1 MALFSFVV
9 PHLCLVFSSEP
20 TWHPQRWESKICQ
33 GNQQHWP
40 ELFEM
45 PKIAGVTV
53 SQKRRTVDSI
63 LAEQNQATNSVLSL
77 WEHISWTDRRKIF
90 GIALSSYYNSAGPG
104 QGYGENAWHRGTI
117 LKCMSE
123 KLQKNSSLSSLTF
136 PPLCSTLLSFALHCP
151 LPISFF
157 FLFLSSFK
165 TWQDYLLPDKN
176 LPPSSS
182 PQRIFSTWPFSGHG
196 T

>member
-9 PHLCLVFSSEP
+9 HHPCLVFSSEP
-20 TWHPQRWESKICQ
+20 TWHPPRGESKICQ

-40 ELFEM
+40 EVFEM

-90 GIALSSYYNSAGPG
+90 GIALSNYYNSARPR
-104 QGYGENAWHRGTI
+104 QGYQENALHRGTI

-123 KLQKNSSLSSLTF
+123 KLQKEFFSLLLPHLSTSLLYSSLFCSSLSPSNIF
-136 PPLCSTLLSFALHCP
+136 FLSF
-151 LPISFF
+151 S
-157 FLFLSSFK
+157 FLFQNMTRLSAA
-165 TWQDYLLPDKN
+165 W
-176 LPPSSS
+176 
-182 PQRIFSTWPFSGHG
+182 
-196 T
+196 